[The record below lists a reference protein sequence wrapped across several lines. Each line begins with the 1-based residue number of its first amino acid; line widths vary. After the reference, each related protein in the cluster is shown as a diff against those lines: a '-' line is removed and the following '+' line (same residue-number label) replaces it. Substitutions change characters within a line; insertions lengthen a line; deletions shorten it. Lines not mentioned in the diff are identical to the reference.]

1 MKKSITLLV
10 VLLAAGAGYFM
21 YKRSAVPA
29 AAADGS
35 AGGGRGGR
43 GGQGGGGFQ
52 GGFGGFP
59 GGQQGPRLPLT
70 VELVT
75 VKRGEMSEQITVVG
89 NLIGAATIEATPKV
103 NGRLEA
109 VFVRMGDRV
118 NRGQRIAK
126 IEDREILEQLK
137 QAEASSDVSS
147 ATIRQREADLKFA
160 QTNLDRSRNLNERQ
174 LIPKQTLDDA
184 EARYQAAA
192 AQVDLARAQYA
203 QAQARLDELKIN
215 LANTLVTSPVN
226 GFIGKRT
233 LDPGAWV
240 TPNSDFISVVDIG
253 VVRLVANIVEKDLR
267 RVSAGQ
273 PASVTV
279 DAFPDERFG
288 GRIARVSPVLDPATR
303 TAQIEVEISNSQFR
317 LKPGMY
323 AKVEFTVERHENA
336 LIVPANAVVDY
347 EGKRGVFV
355 PGGEGDQAHFQP
367 IETGLIAQDR
377 IEIVSGLA
385 EGDKVVTTGAGALR
399 EGDRILLPGQNADAR
414 GGRGGRGGR
423 GRGPEGQPAGPGQP
437 AGGQPAGGEPGGG
450 QRRGRG

>member
-1 MKKSITLLV
+1 MKKSITV
-10 VLLAAGAGYFM
+10 VIVLLAAGAGYFV
-21 YKRSAVPA
+21 YNRSDTPA
-29 AAADGS
+29 AAANTPS
-35 AGGGRGGR
+35 TGGGRAGR
-43 GGQGGGGFQ
+43 GGQGGGGGFQ
-52 GGFGGFP
+52 GGFQ
-59 GGQQGPRLPLT
+59 GQQGGVRLPMT
-70 VELVT
+70 VELAT

-103 NGRLEA
+103 NGRLES

-126 IEDREILEQLK
+126 IEDQEILEQLK

-192 AQVDLARAQYA
+192 AQLDLARAQYA
-203 QAQARLDELKIN
+203 QSQARLDELKIN
-215 LANTLVTSPVN
+215 LGNTVVTSPVN
-226 GFIGKRT
+226 GFIGKRM

-240 TPNSDFISVVDIG
+240 TPNSSFISVVDIG
-253 VVRLVANIVEKDLR
+253 VVRMVANVIEKDLR

-273 PASVTV
+273 QADVSV
-279 DAFPDERFG
+279 DAFPDEHFG

-303 TAQIEVEISNSQFR
+303 TAQIEVEINNAQFR

-323 AKVEFTVERHENA
+323 ANVRFTVERHGNA
-336 LIVPANAVVDY
+336 LIVPSNAVVDY
-347 EGKRGVFV
+347 EGKKGVFM

-367 IETGLIAQDR
+367 IQLGLIGQDQ
-377 IEIVSGLA
+377 IEVASGLS

-399 EGDRILLPGQNADAR
+399 ENDRILLPGQNADAR
-414 GGRGGRGGR
+414 GGRGGRSGR
-423 GRGPEGQPAGPGQP
+423 GRGGDGQPAK
-437 AGGQPAGGEPGGG
+437 GGQPGEG

>member
-1 MKKSITLLV
+1 MKKSIAV
-10 VLLAAGAGYFM
+10 VIVLLAAGAGYFV
-21 YKRSAVPA
+21 YSRSDVPA
-29 AAADGS
+29 AAANVPS
-35 AGGGRGGR
+35 SGGGRAGR
-43 GGQGGGGFQ
+43 GGQGGGGF
-52 GGFGGFP
+52 P
-59 GGQQGPRLPLT
+59 GQQGQGGLRLPMT
-70 VELVT
+70 VELAAA
-75 VKRGEMSEQITVVG
+75 KRGEMSEQITVVG

-109 VFVRMGDRV
+109 VFVQMGDRV
-118 NRGQRIAK
+118 SRGQRIAK
-126 IEDREILEQLK
+126 IEDREIVEQLK
-137 QAEASSDVSS
+137 QAEASSDVAA

-226 GFIGKRT
+226 GFIGKRL
-233 LDPGAWV
+233 LDAGAWV
-240 TPNSDFISVVDIG
+240 TPNSSFISVVDIG
-253 VVRLVANIVEKDLR
+253 VVRLVANVIEKDLR
-267 RVSAGQ
+267 RISAGQ
-273 PASVTV
+273 PADVGV
-279 DAFPDERFG
+279 DAFPDEHFG

-303 TAQIEVEISNSQFR
+303 TAQIEVEINNTQFR

-323 AKVEFTVERHENA
+323 ANVRFTVERHANA

-347 EGKRGVFV
+347 EGKKGVFV
-355 PGGEGDQAHFQP
+355 PGGEGDQAHFQV
-367 IETGLIAQDR
+367 IELGLISQEQ
-377 IEIVSGLA
+377 IEVTSGLS

-414 GGRGGRGGR
+414 GGRGGRGR
-423 GRGPEGQPAGPGQP
+423 GRGGDGAP
-437 AGGQPAGGEPGGG
+437 AGGGQPGAG
-450 QRRGRG
+450 QRRGQG

>member
-1 MKKSITLLV
+1 MKKSITFV
-10 VLLAAGAGYFM
+10 IVLLAAGAGYFV
-21 YKRSAVPA
+21 YNRSNVPA
-29 AAADGS
+29 AAANAPS
-35 AGGGRGGR
+35 TGGGRAAR
-43 GGQGGGGFQ
+43 GGQGGGGFGGGGFQGNQQ
-52 GGFGGFP
+52 GGV
-59 GGQQGPRLPLT
+59 RLPMT
-70 VELVT
+70 VELAA
-75 VKRGEMSEQITVVG
+75 VKRGDMSEQITVVG
-89 NLIGAATIEATPKV
+89 NLIGAATIEATPKI
-103 NGRLEA
+103 NGRLES

-126 IEDREILEQLK
+126 IEDHEILEQLK

-160 QTNLDRSRNLNERQ
+160 QTNLDRSRNLNERS

-215 LANTLVTSPVN
+215 LSNTVVSSPVN
-226 GFIGKRT
+226 GFIGKRM

-240 TPNSDFISVVDIG
+240 TPNSSFISVVDIG
-253 VVRLVANIVEKDLR
+253 VVRLVANVVEKDLR

-273 PASVTV
+273 QADVAV
-279 DAFPDERFG
+279 DAFPNEHFG

-303 TAQIEVEISNSQFR
+303 TAQIEVEITNSQFR

-323 AKVEFTVERHENA
+323 AKVGFTVERHANA

-347 EGKRGVFV
+347 EGKKGVFV

-367 IETGLIAQDR
+367 IQLGLIDQDK
-377 IEIVSGLA
+377 IEIVSGLS

-414 GGRGGRGGR
+414 GGRAGRSGR
-423 GRGPEGQPAGPGQP
+423 GRGGDGQPAKGGPKS
-437 AGGQPAGGEPGGG
+437 
-450 QRRGRG
+450 